1 MKSKR
6 IDEIEKMVLK
16 LETVSIEELCDEF
29 DVSKN
34 TIRRDINELVERDVI
49 EKVYGGI
56 KAKRLPLVSYEKR
69 DDFHREQKRNIAEFA
84 SSLIKEG
91 DVIYIDSGT
100 TAAQIPTFLDKD
112 IDCTII
118 TNNFDVVEVC
128 SEFHNA
134 TLFVIG
140 SLYNYKTR
148 SFVELDTSAELV
160 NFNINKAFM
169 AATGLTIDNGLTNS
183 DPLEYEMKKK
193 ICQNSTEI
201 IAVVDESKFDKSTLL
216 TYCPLDNVNH
226 IISSENIADSYKEFF
241 IKKEIIYTVVEG

>member
-134 TLFVIG
+134 NLFVIG

-201 IAVVDESKFDKSTLL
+201 IAVVDESKFNKSTLL
-216 TYCPLDNVNH
+216 TYCPLSSVNH
-226 IISSENIADSYKEFF
+226 IISSDNIADRYKEFF
-241 IKKEIIYTVVEG
+241 IKKEIIYTAIEG